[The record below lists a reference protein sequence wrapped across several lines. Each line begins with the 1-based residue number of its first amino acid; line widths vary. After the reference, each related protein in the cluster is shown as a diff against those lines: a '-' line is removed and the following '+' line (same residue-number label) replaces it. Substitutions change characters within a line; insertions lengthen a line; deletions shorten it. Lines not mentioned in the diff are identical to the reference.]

1 MRPEDKKKVVED
13 MHVRAEK
20 AKFAVLTDFR
30 GLNVAAMSDLR
41 KSLRAASAEYQVVKN
56 TLMTLAI
63 EGTDLEILKE
73 HLKGPCAVCLA
84 YEDPVQ
90 PAKALTEFAKTS
102 KNFEIKLGVLDG
114 KLVSPDG
121 LKALA
126 DLPPREVLLGQVA
139 GTLNAVPTGLVR
151 VLAAVPRQLLYALKA
166 VQEQKEAA

>member
-1 MRPEDKKKVVED
+1 MKPEDKKKVVED
-13 MHVRAEK
+13 LHTRAQK

-30 GLNVAAMSDLR
+30 GLNVAATNDLR
-41 KSLRAASAEYQVVKN
+41 ISLRKASAEYQVVKN
-56 TLMTLAI
+56 TLMALAI
-63 EGTDLEILKE
+63 EGTKLEVLKD
-73 HLKGPCAVCLA
+73 HLTGPCAVCMA

-90 PAKALTEFAKTS
+90 PAKALTEFAKIS
-102 KNFEIKLGVLDG
+102 KTFEIRIGVLDG
-114 KLVSPDG
+114 KLVDLAG

-139 GTLNAVPTGLVR
+139 GTLNAIPTGLVR